1 MLHFVI
7 GTYSLR
13 FEKQKLREK
22 YFFYWFQ
29 SLHVNLKY

>member
-22 YFFYWFQ
+22 YIFFTDFKVYM
-29 SLHVNLKY
+29 LN